1 MAFDLRDPRAPRA
14 APQGRLRVAV
24 IGSGIS
30 GLSAAWLLSLRHEVV
45 VYERDHRLGGHAN
58 TVDVPVNGGAVGVD
72 AGFIVFN
79 KPNYPNL
86 TALFDHLRVEVEETN
101 MSFGASINGG
111 RVEYSGQGLSAVFAN
126 PASVFSM
133 SHWAMIRDILR
144 FNKEAK
150 AALDE
155 GLGDDVTL
163 GGFVVRRGFSN
174 AFIDRFLAPMAAA
187 IWSTPSF
194 DILDYPAASLF
205 RFYANHGLFQVS
217 KNPRWNTVTGG
228 SRVYVDRISKN
239 FAANA
244 RLGVD
249 AAQVERVAGGVI
261 VTDAAGHADRF
272 DHVVIATH
280 ADRALALL
288 ANPTSREG
296 ALLKAFRYQQ
306 NHAVVHMDASL
317 MPKRRRVWSSWNY
330 MGGEGA
336 PSVTYWMNRLQNL
349 TCDREIFVTLNPAAP
364 VRDDAIVAAFDY
376 DHPMFDIEA
385 GRAQRELWSLQG
397 EGGVWYCGAY
407 FGSGFHEDGIQSGL
421 AVAEDLG
428 GERRPW
434 SVENES
440 GRIWRHE
447 TPPIA
452 LAAE

>member
-1 MAFDLRDPRAPRA
+1 MAFDLRDPRAPKA
-14 APQGRLRVAV
+14 APHQRLRVAV

-30 GLSAAWLLSLRHEVV
+30 GLSAAWLLSGAHDVI
-45 VYERDHRLGGHAN
+45 VYERDQRLGGHAN
-58 TVDVPVNGGAVGVD
+58 TVDVPVGTGTTAVD

-86 TALFDHLRVEVEETN
+86 TALFAHLGVGVEETN
-101 MSFGASINGG
+101 MSFGASINRG
-111 RVEYSGQGLSAVFAN
+111 RIEYSGQGLSAIFAN
-126 PASVFSM
+126 PPSVLSL

-155 GLGDDVTL
+155 GLDDDLTL
-163 GGFVVRRGFSN
+163 GAFVARRGYSN

-228 SRVYVDRISKN
+228 SRVYVEKISN
-239 FAANA
+239 GFAAAA
-244 RLGVD
+244 RLGSGAVR
-249 AAQVERVAGGVI
+249 VERVNGGVL
-261 VTDAAGHADRF
+261 VTDARGHVDHF

-280 ADRALALL
+280 ADRALSLL
-288 ANPTSREG
+288 VRPTSREES
-296 ALLKAFRYQQ
+296 LLKAFRYQP
-306 NHAVVHMDASL
+306 NRAVVHTDESL
-317 MPKRRRVWSSWNY
+317 MPKRRQVWSSWNY
-330 MGGEGA
+330 MGGDGA

-349 TCDREIFVTLNPAAP
+349 TCKENIFVTLNPAAP
-364 VRDDAIVAAFDY
+364 IREETIVAEFDY
-376 DHPMFDIEA
+376 DHPMFNIEA
-385 GRAQRELWSLQG
+385 GKAQRELWSLQG
-397 EGGVWYCGAY
+397 EGGVWYCGAH

-421 AVAEDLG
+421 AAAEDLG
-428 GERRPW
+428 GVRRPW
-434 SVENES
+434 TVADES
-440 GRIWRHE
+440 GRIFRHE
-447 TPPIA
+447 APPFA